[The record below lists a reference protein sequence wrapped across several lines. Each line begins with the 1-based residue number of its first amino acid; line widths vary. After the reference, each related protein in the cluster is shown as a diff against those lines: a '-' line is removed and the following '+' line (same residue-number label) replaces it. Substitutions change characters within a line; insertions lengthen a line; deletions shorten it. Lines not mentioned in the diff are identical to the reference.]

1 MTISALIDE
10 LLERGITARPK
21 GQNVLVRPKQALTID
36 LLDRIRNHK
45 PALIQEL
52 DRIRRLAGADW
63 DEIANAPDQFK
74 AFHHMVETHRT
85 IRAGRVP
92 DQFKAT
98 TVCKRCGPVP
108 IWPGLPAEVLGCP
121 WCFNRHDGL
130 PIPKGEAL

>member
-10 LLERGITARPK
+10 LLDRGITAQPK
-21 GQNVLVRPKQALTID
+21 GQNVLVRPKQALTPD

-52 DRIRRLAGADW
+52 ERIRRLAGADW
-63 DEIANAPDQFK
+63 DEIANAPEQFQ
-74 AFHHMVETHRT
+74 AFHRMVETHRT

-92 DQFKAT
+92 DHFTAT

-108 IWPGLPAEVLGCP
+108 IWPGLPAEALGCP

-130 PIPKGEAL
+130 PVPKVDAL